1 MRYKCH
7 YSVITL
13 WRLVT
18 LENTQSQ
25 VPSFHDQCYNMLCLT
40 HPYRWKPICIIFCM
54 KHKSLA
60 LLKLQSSKREQ
71 SPTKT
76 QPHKDSILIK
86 KKKKNLF
93 FWKMIQITT
102 YNFILMPLNTNN
114 PYFFL
119 FLPNK
124 KTAVTNASLGLQNKN
139 QKKGKKKK
147 LEGGGGKRKSFLRIN
162 SKSHPVY

>member
-1 MRYKCH
+1 
-7 YSVITL
+7 
-13 WRLVT
+13 
-18 LENTQSQ
+18 
-25 VPSFHDQCYNMLCLT
+25 
-40 HPYRWKPICIIFCM
+40 
-54 KHKSLA
+54 
-60 LLKLQSSKREQ
+60 
-71 SPTKT
+71 
-76 QPHKDSILIK
+76 
-86 KKKKNLF
+86 
-93 FWKMIQITT
+93 MIQITT